1 MSFSVTEFVNELLV
15 SQEDPELTQAMDHVQ
30 MTQLCCDDAW
40 LARQTH
46 YGVAGAMER
55 QIEYLGGTLLP
66 NTESRIQKMN
76 GQGITQESYVID
88 NWFGTT
94 NADSEHI
101 DTENKGDEIIKAEMF
116 REQLVKR
123 MRTAAIIL
131 VVHMKAHDELSHDL
145 QQLTYAEIKSKAA
158 SNRQAYQ
165 KSQAKAA

>member
-1 MSFSVTEFVNELLV
+1 MKKSIDILV
-15 SQEDPELTQAMDHVQ
+15 SIQNQALKTYLIGCVVRYEQEAWYTRNVSQVVNQEDPELTQAMDHVQ

-116 REQLVKR
+116 RDQLVKR

-131 VVHMKAHDELSHDL
+131 VVHMKA
-145 QQLTYAEIKSKAA
+145 T
-158 SNRQAYQ
+158 
-165 KSQAKAA
+165 